1 MIRCRA
7 ALLVVIGALALAQS
21 AAAETSSW
29 VMETTEA
36 PKPKRGRPVKLAPA
50 PDAAKG
56 PTFQG
61 PATPGQSAYAK
72 SLAPATGDEAAYIA
86 FDQGQYLTA
95 LKLASEGVKRNDPQS
110 HTLLGRLYAEG
121 LGVSKEP
128 ADRCQVVRAR
138 RRARRHSSDV
148 RARRPLCRGAR
159 RQKGSQQV
167 GRAVREGG
175 AHRPSAGQLQSR
187 VCSSSR
193 ETASRRTSTAP
204 PCTSAMRPR
213 RASPWRSTTWP
224 ASTRTAPGVKPNALD
239 AARWLSKAAEQG
251 MAEAQFDYAVVLL
264 RGLGLTKDEPKAVPY
279 LRAAAQKGLASAQN
293 RLAYVY
299 AEGVGVKKS
308 PQEAA
313 KWRLIAQAGGLKD
326 AAFDA
331 VVAKMPKA
339 AAARGSAGGQRV
351 AGEGGSFLAK
361 RSIAPCQRA
370 CLALVGAPCAACEAP
385 KGFRPHARL
394 SAYERDDRRRP
405 QGWPQP
411 RPRLRRG
418 GAVAGVGEGARQF
431 RLGGRPQGRGHHL
444 PRAGEGAPR
453 LLVPHGGARRGRRRR
468 PDASLDRRPARRH
481 HQLSARRSAVRHL
494 DRLGARGSDRC
505 RRRLQSD
512 LR

>member
-128 ADRCQVVRAR
+128 QTAAKWYARGDELGDIQATFALGVLYAEGRGVKKDRNKSAELFEKAARTGHPLANYNLGLLFLKGDGKPQNEYRAAMHIR
-138 RRARRHSSDV
+138 YA
-148 RARRPLCRGAR
+148 AE
-159 RQKGSQQV
+159 KGI
-167 GRAVREGG
+167 AV
-175 AHRPSAGQLQSR
+175 AQYDMAGLYQNGS
-187 VCSSSR
+187 
-193 ETASRRTSTAP
+193 
-204 PCTSAMRPR
+204 
-213 RASPWRSTTWP
+213 
-224 ASTRTAPGVKPNALD
+224 GVKPNALD

-264 RGLGLTKDEPKAVPY
+264 RGLGLTKDEPKAIPY
-279 LRAAAQKGLASAQN
+279 LRSAAQKGLASAQN

-418 GAVAGVGEGARQF
+418 GAVAGVREGARQF

-444 PRAGEGAPR
+444 PRAGQGAPR
-453 LLVPHGGARRGRRRR
+453 LLLPHGGARRSRRRR
-468 PDASLDRRPARRH
+468 PDASLDRRSARRH